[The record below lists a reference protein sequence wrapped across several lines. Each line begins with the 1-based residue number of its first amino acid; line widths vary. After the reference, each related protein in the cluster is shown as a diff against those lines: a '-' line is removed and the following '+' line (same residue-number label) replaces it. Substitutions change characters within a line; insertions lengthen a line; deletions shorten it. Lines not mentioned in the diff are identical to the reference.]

1 MEDNSPI
8 TSYVT
13 PNNLVESLK
22 DNAFYWWTEG
32 NAVYDM
38 EALIIDG
45 FTPYIY
51 YKRVWLKE
59 QGDISGRSSIKY
71 TN

>member
-38 EALIIDG
+38 EAPIIDG
-45 FTPYIY
+45 FTPDIY
-51 YKRVWLKE
+51 Y
-59 QGDISGRSSIKY
+59 
-71 TN
+71 

>member
-1 MEDNSPI
+1 
-8 TSYVT
+8 
-13 PNNLVESLK
+13 
-22 DNAFYWWTEG
+22 
-32 NAVYDM
+32 M
-38 EALIIDG
+38 EAPIIDG

-51 YKRVWLKE
+51 YKRVCLKE